1 MHRCGTIAV
10 IGRPNV
16 GKSTL
21 VNQVVGQKV
30 SIVSDKA
37 QTTRRKVM
45 GIATEEDYQIIFVD
59 TPGLH
64 EAHTQMNKLLNEA
77 ARSAIPDAD
86 LVLIMV
92 DVSRMP
98 TKDDK
103 ALAEILQ
110 KEGVY
115 GKKPVFLCM
124 NKMDQLQ
131 AASVQRNYDT
141 YSELF
146 PAPFIMMT
154 SLTKRQN
161 VSKLISALV
170 EALPEGPAL
179 FPEDEYTDQPVRFM
193 VAEFVREKALQLTRQ
208 EVPHALAVSIAQ
220 WEDEGFR
227 IVISVDILVEREG
240 QKAIL
245 IGKGGAMLK
254 EIGTKARLEIEELTG
269 KKVYLELF
277 VKVRDNWRGNMAI
290 LNELDYFAR

>member
-21 VNQVVGQKV
+21 VNQVVGHKV

-45 GIATEEDYQIIFVD
+45 GIATEEDYQIIFLD

-86 LVLIMV
+86 VILIMV

-103 ALAEILQ
+103 VLAEILQ
-110 KEGVY
+110 KEGIY
-115 GKKPVFLCM
+115 KKKHVLLCM
-124 NKMDQLQ
+124 NKMDQLA

-141 YSELF
+141 YTELF
-146 PAPFIMMT
+146 PAPYSMMT

-161 VSKLISALV
+161 VDKLLAALV
-170 EALPEGPAL
+170 EAMPEGPAL
-179 FPEDEYTDQPVRFM
+179 FPDDEYTDQPVRFM
-193 VAEFVREKALQLTRQ
+193 VSEFIREKALHLTRQ

-220 WEDEGFR
+220 WEDEGVR
-227 IVISVDILVEREG
+227 VVISADILVEREG

-245 IGKGGAMLK
+245 IGKGGSMLK
-254 EIGTKARLEIEELTG
+254 EIGTKARLEIEELIG
-269 KKVYLELF
+269 QKVYLELF

-290 LNELDYFAR
+290 LNELDYFTR

>member
-21 VNQVVGQKV
+21 VNQVVGHKV

-45 GIATEEDYQIIFVD
+45 GIATEEDYQIIFLD

-64 EAHTQMNKLLNEA
+64 EAHTTMNKLLNEA

-86 LVLIMV
+86 VILIMV

-103 ALAEILQ
+103 VLGEILQ
-110 KEGVY
+110 KENVY
-115 GKKPVFLCM
+115 AKKKVILCM

-146 PAPFIMMT
+146 PAPIIMMT

-161 VSKLISALV
+161 VDKLVASLV
-170 EALPEGPAL
+170 EAMPEGPAL

-193 VAEFVREKALQLTRQ
+193 VAEFIREKALHLTRQ

-220 WEDEGFR
+220 WEDEGPR
-227 IVISVDILVEREG
+227 VVISVDILVEREG

-245 IGKGGAMLK
+245 IGKGGSMLK
-254 EIGTKARLEIEELTG
+254 EIGTKARIEIEELTG
-269 KKVYLELF
+269 QKVYLELF